1 MEWPIRFACLFDA
14 PKLGVPQLLRTQV
27 VRIQFQVSWVSVEL
41 KDLLIGTIR
50 QPITLNSAVGAE
62 SSSSS
67 LLALIRLEL
76 LKSMNMVHPLSN
88 AL

>member
-1 MEWPIRFACLFDA
+1 MEGPIRSACLFDA

-62 SSSSS
+62 SSSSN

-76 LKSMNMVHPLSN
+76 LKSMNMVHPLGN